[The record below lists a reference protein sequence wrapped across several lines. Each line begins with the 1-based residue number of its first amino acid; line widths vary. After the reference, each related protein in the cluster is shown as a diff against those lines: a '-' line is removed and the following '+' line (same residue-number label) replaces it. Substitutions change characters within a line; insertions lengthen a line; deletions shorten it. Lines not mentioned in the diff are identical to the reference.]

1 MMITGLVGGCAASTT
16 GGIKF
21 VRGLIIYKHG
31 LREMKRLLHP
41 KIVSPL
47 RLGSDALSDGLVETV
62 RGFMAIFMMIFI
74 GFILLLVAFGLD
86 FESAFGATI
95 ACMANVG
102 ASIGD
107 VFDTFLVIQT
117 PAKWILIFA
126 MLMGRLELFT
136 ILVLFSPAF
145 WRK

>member
-1 MMITGLVGGCAASTT
+1 MMMGLLGGCAASTS

-21 VRGLIIYKHG
+21 VRSLIIYKHG

-41 KIVSPL
+41 KIVSL
-47 RLGSDALSDGLVETV
+47 LHLGKVPLSDHLVETV
-62 RGFMAIFMMIFI
+62 RGFMAIFILVFF
-74 GFILLLVAFGLD
+74 GFILLLVATGLD

-95 ACMANVG
+95 ACLSNVG

-107 VFDTFLVIQT
+107 VFDTFLKINT
-117 PAKWILIFA
+117 PSKWILMMA
-126 MLMGRLELFT
+126 MLMGRLELLT
-136 ILVLFSPAF
+136 LLVLLNVAF